1 MHSISIYQPVTVEL
15 PAGSSRDALPVAF
28 WWRNRRYD
36 VAGYGRTWRADEND
50 EPWQCHLAQTR
61 RGDTVELRRHLHTGE
76 WQLARAWWRET
87 VV

>member
-36 VAGYGRTWRADEND
+36 VAGYGRTWRADEDD

-61 RGDTVELRRHLHTGE
+61 RGDTVELRRHLHTCE